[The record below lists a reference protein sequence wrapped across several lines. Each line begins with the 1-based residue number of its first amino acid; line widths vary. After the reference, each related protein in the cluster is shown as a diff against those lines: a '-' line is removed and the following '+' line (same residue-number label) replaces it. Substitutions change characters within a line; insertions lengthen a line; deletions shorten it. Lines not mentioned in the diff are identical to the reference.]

1 MKKLTVLAVLF
12 TALLYGTSAI
22 AEVRLTPSSLPVGGV
37 TWVEWRGERP
47 AYVMARWQ
55 DKVIYLHPVG
65 QAWRAMIGADVGL
78 APGSYPLPLS
88 VVFPDGEILT
98 ESLAVR
104 VTAVQFP
111 EERLTLPEKMV
122 SPRSEEV
129 ISRISRERRRLDKLY
144 EDYGGSLEVLPWIL
158 PVDDEIG
165 SRFGRRRI
173 LNGKPRS
180 PHGGVDFRSGAG
192 TSILAPGSGEVVLAD
207 DLFFTGRTVL
217 IDHGAGLYS
226 VYAHLSR
233 IDCQVGE
240 TVKRGARLGAV
251 GSSGRATGPHLHWG
265 VRLHGARVDPLQVVN
280 LLSGEKP

>member
-1 MKKLTVLAVLF
+1 MRKLIILAG
-12 TALLYGTSAI
+12 LLTGFFHGAVAV
-22 AEVRLTPSSLPVGGV
+22 AEVTLSPSNLPVGGV
-37 TWVEWRGERP
+37 AWLEWSGREP

-55 DKVIYLHPVG
+55 ENIIYL
-65 QAWRAMIGADVGL
+65 QQTEKSWRAMIGADVNL
-78 APGSYPLPLS
+78 DPGSYSTSVS

-98 ESLAVR
+98 ETLNVE

-122 SPRSEEV
+122 SPRAKEV
-129 ISRISRERRRLDKLY
+129 VSRIARERRLLDKLY
-144 EDYGGSLEVLPWIL
+144 EDFGGSLATVSWQL

-180 PHGGVDFRSGAG
+180 PHSGVDFRSGAG
-192 TSILAPGSGEVVLAD
+192 TPVLSPGPGEVVLAD
-207 DLFFTGRTVL
+207 NLFFTGDTVL
-217 IDHGAGLYS
+217 VSHGGGLFS

-233 IDCQVGE
+233 TDCRVGDR
-240 TVKRGARLGAV
+240 VKKGTQIGAV